1 MHRKEA
7 RWALVSSGRGMHLAA
22 AAEAPA
28 KPDEQLA
35 AGAAEKE
42 EKSEELGMAE
52 VGAARTVLADLPPG
66 SALGGRLASA
76 YDAGPLLAEKLALF
90 KHGTREWAF
99 KATLQWL
106 LREDAGAPKIFWLM
120 GGGGTGKTV
129 VSAELLRRLHEAP
142 EERAPGEERA
152 RSLAGRHAA
161 HHFFRH
167 DDAATSAPLLLL
179 RSLAA
184 QLCASVPGFE
194 AALERGAEAALAAEK
209 IEDAF
214 KALLEE
220 PLAALPP
227 RPADAPRMVIILDA
241 LDELSAQ
248 QLGPVL
254 DLITTWLATLPDWL
268 RLFVTSRDEAAIKHK
283 LCGAGLEPE
292 EVSRMDCGACS
303 CCCCCCC

>member
-1 MHRKEA
+1 MDGKEA

-35 AGAAEKE
+35 VGAAEKE

-52 VGAARTVLADLPPG
+52 VGAVRTVLADLSPG

-161 HHFFRH
+161 HRFFRH

-194 AALERGAEAALAAEK
+194 AAFEAEDVDAALQAVK
-209 IEDAF
+209 VEDAF
-214 KALLEE
+214 AALLVK

-227 RPADAPRMVIILDA
+227 RPVDAQRLVIIIDA
-241 LDELSAQ
+241 LDELSAL

-254 DLITTWLATLPDWL
+254 ALITTRLVTLPDWL
-268 RLFVTSRDEAAIKHK
+268 RLFVTSRDEAAIKDK

-292 EVSRMDCGACS
+292 EVSSTMRSAC
-303 CCCCCCC
+303 